1 MKNNKNDPE
10 YRLEVISNSPTF
22 YLLIERFVKLLHSN
36 IQIQIW
42 DSLPMIHES
51 LNNQPSDLIILDGI
65 FTQNSS
71 IDLMYTIR
79 FNLRIITP
87 IWFFSV
93 IETPE
98 FLLKAREVGAN
109 RIIERPFDPIEIA
122 AKICHYL
129 KQKNVVEQS

>member
-1 MKNNKNDPE
+1 
-10 YRLEVISNSPTF
+10 
-22 YLLIERFVKLLHSN
+22 
-36 IQIQIW
+36 
-42 DSLPMIHES
+42 MIHES
-51 LNNQPSDLIILDGI
+51 FNKQPSDLIILDGI

-122 AKICHYL
+122 DL
-129 KQKNVVEQS
+129 KFATT

>member
-10 YRLEVISNSPTF
+10 YRLEVISDSPTF
-22 YLLIERFVKLLHSN
+22 YLLIEKFVKLSYSN
-36 IQIQIW
+36 IQLQVW

-51 LNNQPSDLIILDGI
+51 LNKQPSDLIILDGI

-122 AKICHYL
+122 AEICHYL
-129 KQKNVVEQS
+129 KQKNLVEQS